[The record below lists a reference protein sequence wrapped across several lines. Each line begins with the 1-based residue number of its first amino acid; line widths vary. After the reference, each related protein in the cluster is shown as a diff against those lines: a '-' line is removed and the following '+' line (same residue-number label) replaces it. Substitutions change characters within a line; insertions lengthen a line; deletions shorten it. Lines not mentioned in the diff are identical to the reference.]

1 MRWRAPDEEV
11 DQRGC
16 GERLCEKDCQAC
28 NLNREDA
35 MDHSRWKKLRV
46 DDDQS
51 GWWVGECSFWY
62 RLTQVVPNKGP

>member
-35 MDHSRWKKLRV
+35 MDRSRWKKLIEWMMISQDGGWV
-46 DDDQS
+46 NVPS
-51 GWWVGECSFWY
+51 GTGSP
-62 RLTQVVPNKGP
+62 R